1 VLALIGMDAALP
13 GGRGMR
19 PACEI
24 KPLPAAEKI
33 DRYEWLGVGLRL
45 GLLGPAAGLIT
56 TMRTAR
62 FYPFALVS

>member
-13 GGRGMR
+13 GDA
-19 PACEI
+19 ACGPRAKI
-24 KPLPAAEKI
+24 NMIPAAEKI